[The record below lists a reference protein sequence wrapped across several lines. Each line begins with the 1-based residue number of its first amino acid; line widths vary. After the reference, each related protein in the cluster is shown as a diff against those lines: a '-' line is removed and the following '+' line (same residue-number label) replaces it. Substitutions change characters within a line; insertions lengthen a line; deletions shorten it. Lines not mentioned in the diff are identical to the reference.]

1 MTSGV
6 TAPRGF
12 VAAGVHC
19 GLKKRR
25 LDLSM
30 IASTPEQPSTL
41 AAVFTR
47 NQVQAA
53 PVLYCREVVAG
64 GRGAR
69 AIVANSGNANA
80 CTGERGL
87 ADARAMAARAGKA
100 LDMDPGHV
108 LVASTGV
115 IGVPLPLP
123 AVLAGI
129 DQAASELGP
138 GGGVA
143 AAEGILT
150 TDTRPKM
157 EVERIG
163 LAGGEVTIG
172 GIAKG
177 AGMMAPDMATTLA
190 FVTTD
195 VKVSPEALDLA
206 LRTAVEPTF
215 NSITVDGDTSTNDCI
230 LLLANGA
237 AEVEATTGD
246 DLDHF
251 TAGLERVLGRL
262 AIALIADAEGANRV
276 VEVRV
281 KGART
286 DAAARQVANT
296 IANSPL
302 VKTAYRSGQPNW
314 GRFMGAIGRAGVEI
328 SERRIGISVLADG
341 ARVEVVRGGLGV
353 SDKLEGL
360 VRTMLADHTVL
371 EVELGLGCGRWTVW
385 TCDLSEGYI
394 EINASYIS

>member
-1 MTSGV
+1 MSCGV

-25 LDLSM
+25 LDLSI
-30 IASTPEQPSTL
+30 IASTVDEPSAL

-53 PVLYCREVVAG
+53 PVHYCREVLAG
-64 GRGAR
+64 GRAR

-80 CTGERGL
+80 CTGEPGL
-87 ADARAMAARAGKA
+87 ADARAMAERAGAA

-115 IGVPLPLP
+115 IGVPLPMP
-123 AVLAGI
+123 TVFAGI
-129 DQAASELGP
+129 DQAANELGP
-138 GGGVA
+138 GGGVS

-150 TDTRPKM
+150 TDTRPKIK
-157 EVERIG
+157 VEKVG

-195 VKVSPEALDLA
+195 VKASPETLDLA
-206 LRTAVEPTF
+206 LRKAVEPTL
-215 NSITVDGDTSTNDCI
+215 NSVTVDGDTSTNDCV
-230 LLLANGA
+230 LVLANGA
-237 AEVEATTGD
+237 AGVEAESPD
-246 DLDHF
+246 DLDRF
-251 TAGLERVLGRL
+251 TAGLQRVLGRL
-262 AIALIADAEGANRV
+262 AVALIADAEGANRV
-276 VEVRV
+276 IEVRV

-314 GRFMGAIGRAGVEI
+314 GRFMGAIGRAGVDIVEQ
-328 SERRIGISVLADG
+328 RIGIAVLADG
-341 ARVEVVRGGLGV
+341 ERVEVVRGGLGV

-360 VRTMLADHTVL
+360 ARTMLADHTVL
-371 EVELGLGCGRWTVW
+371 EVDLGLGAGRWTVW